1 MIAIY
6 EKKLKKLIII
16 GGGQFGILVSKIV
29 QKSKEFNIIGFIDN
43 DEKFGKK
50 INNIKVLG
58 NDKKLKISKK
68 KFALQ

>member
-43 DEKFGKK
+43 DEKNLGKK
-50 INNIKVLG
+50 LII
-58 NDKKLKISKK
+58 LK
-68 KFALQ
+68 F